1 MLNLNINFMADGITN
16 ELRTEFMSA
25 VCFETASMTVQMLDA
40 EISRLNTQIS
50 NLQSNTNK
58 SEEEKKV
65 GLDSLNQK
73 LTEKEEEKSK
83 AEDECNLYRPS
94 YEKVVDAMSQKNA
107 DHFGNNKD
115 VVRTVL
121 RVLGALDNSKL
132 MKYAIIP
139 AFQSPALYEALEAIH
154 MNSKASEDGMVIAS
168 KEVKDAYKKASQEL
182 ETIIKTTFSL
192 PFETVYTT
200 KTRVKLTAEDKKLL
214 NDYIATDGAVVSSVD
229 EINNFET
236 LKAVADDIQAKK
248 DDLGIEGAFAS
259 TGFDSSSDWRF
270 KTHLA
275 NLPIYYE
282 YKADGIDSTDAIK
295 GTYLDNYKQIFDL
308 YITDST
314 CEPTV
319 LSSKTGEDAAS
330 EFALGEAVFYQNGT
344 WAYNDIKDNEVADED
359 LGMLPI
365 YIGVEGEENQGLCTG
380 SENYW
385 CVNNQASEEDIQ
397 ATLDFL
403 NWVITSDAGRTSLS
417 QDMGFVTPFDTFT
430 DEYQAQNP
438 LVAAANEYIEA
449 GKESVAWCFTTMPSE
464 NWKNGVGSALLE
476 YAQGTGD
483 WDAVK
488 TAFVDGWATEYAE
501 MNSEEAEDA
510 TEADTEADTEAATE
524 AE

>member
-1 MLNLNINFMADGITN
+1 M
-16 ELRTEFMSA
+16 
-25 VCFETASMTVQMLDA
+25 
-40 EISRLNTQIS
+40 
-50 NLQSNTNK
+50 
-58 SEEEKKV
+58 
-65 GLDSLNQK
+65 
-73 LTEKEEEKSK
+73 
-83 AEDECNLYRPS
+83 
-94 YEKVVDAMSQKNA
+94 
-107 DHFGNNKD
+107 
-115 VVRTVL
+115 
-121 RVLGALDNSKL
+121 
-132 MKYAIIP
+132 
-139 AFQSPALYEALEAIH
+139 
-154 MNSKASEDGMVIAS
+154 
-168 KEVKDAYKKASQEL
+168 
-182 ETIIKTTFSL
+182 
-192 PFETVYTT
+192 
-200 KTRVKLTAEDKKLL
+200 
-214 NDYIATDGAVVSSVD
+214 NDYIATDGAVISSVD

-344 WAYNDIKDNEVADED
+344 WAYSDIKDNEVADED

-385 CVNNQASEEDIQ
+385 CVNSKASEEDIQ

-403 NWVITSDAGRTSLS
+403 NWVITSDAGRASLS

-510 TEADTEADTEAATE
+510 TEADTEAATEAATE